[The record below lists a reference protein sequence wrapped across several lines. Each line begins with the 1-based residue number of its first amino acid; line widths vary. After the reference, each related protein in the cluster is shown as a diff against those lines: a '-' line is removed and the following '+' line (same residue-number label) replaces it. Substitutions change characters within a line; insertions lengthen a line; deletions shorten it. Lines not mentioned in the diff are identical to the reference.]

1 MDISEKTAAIIN
13 DILSNTKGSL
23 KPEILS
29 ESIKCIQPSVK
40 GEYPNL
46 ITHEVHQC
54 QSFFYNLLHLASE
67 RFYHVRDRS
76 FLSADIRYFLDTYFQ
91 YDYDKFLFVK
101 NFGVYKIVVVVK
113 PIETCTIAQVTTKY
127 CIVAKIL
134 LDDNNQLVKHDDK
147 PAIICLEE
155 GGQLFKLFKF
165 HENYYTQISLDSFD
179 SKSNYSVLC
188 KKYDHSLIGR
198 SYYNHYSLDFI
209 PINRFRFRINNKDY
223 SSDVLLN
230 YDDDFKNYTLA
241 ELIKHMATMDK
252 EHIDLLE
259 MYLI

>member
-1 MDISEKTAAIIN
+1 MNISEKTAAIIN
-13 DILSNTKGSL
+13 DILIITDGTLN
-23 KPEILS
+23 PEIFS
-29 ESIKCIQPSVK
+29 EPIKCIQPSVK
-40 GEYPNL
+40 SEYPNL
-46 ITHEVHQC
+46 ITHEIKGCHTY
-54 QSFFYNLLHLASE
+54 FDNLLHLTRDCFS
-67 RFYHVRDRS
+67 HVRDRK
-76 FLSADIRYFLDTYFQ
+76 FLSSDICYFLNMYFQ
-91 YDYDKFLFVK
+91 YDYKPFLFIK
-101 NFGVYKIVVVVK
+101 NFGFYKIVVVVK

-134 LDDNNQLVKHDDK
+134 LDENNQLVKHDDK

-230 YDDDFKNYTLA
+230 YDDDFKNQTLA
-241 ELIKHMATMDK
+241 ELIKHMATIDK
-252 EHIDLLE
+252 EHIDLLA